1 MFDRSIVAQCD
12 AHEGPVYVAGDAVLY
27 ATSVRRPGPQSV
39 ILRVVVDGGDVDEI
53 TVGAVMPN
61 GMTLDHDGLL
71 VVCEQGDLD
80 HDACISRIDV
90 VTGHREVVVD
100 RWRDLPFNS
109 PNDVVVAAD
118 GAIWFTDPEYG
129 HLQGFRPRPELPALV
144 HRWDPVTATTDVAAD
159 GFDKPNGIALSPDG
173 STLYVTDNGA
183 PQHVLAFDV
192 VDGRLDRRRV
202 FAATPGD
209 DPDGLKV
216 DAAGHVYVSS
226 AAGVLVLSSLG
237 ARLGDIVLPGAVN
250 FTFGEPDR
258 NVLFVTADTAIWA
271 VELTATS
278 PQPSITTGITP

>member
-1 MFDRSIVAQCD
+1 MFDRSIVALCD

-173 STLYVTDNGA
+173 STLYV
-183 PQHVLAFDV
+183 
-192 VDGRLDRRRV
+192 
-202 FAATPGD
+202 
-209 DPDGLKV
+209 
-216 DAAGHVYVSS
+216 
-226 AAGVLVLSSLG
+226 
-237 ARLGDIVLPGAVN
+237 
-250 FTFGEPDR
+250 
-258 NVLFVTADTAIWA
+258 
-271 VELTATS
+271 
-278 PQPSITTGITP
+278 